1 LAFLSVED
9 KTYPKVIA
17 EWVLACFKVANIVFI
32 RVDYNKE
39 YDDCKGKRDRLSKKI
54 QFLKERQSDL
64 DKRYQEAFSECVN
77 MFQTP
82 PESKATAEAD
92 IAAKAKADAESKAAA
107 EANAASEAKSA
118 AEAAEK
124 DKSSHTRTLLEQL

>member
-1 LAFLSVED
+1 MSVED

-54 QFLKERQSDL
+54 QFRKERQSDL

-92 IAAKAKADAESKAAA
+92 IAAKAKAAA
-107 EANAASEAKSA
+107 EAFERAKYSETLK
-118 AEAAEK
+118 
-124 DKSSHTRTLLEQL
+124 LLERLELQHHVATFL